1 MCDYSL
7 YSVQNRLAE
16 EGEDLVLHRFETGSV
31 GFASPSDLVK
41 CEAAAEKAV
50 SSFWG
55 GIKDWLLLPRR
66 TIPAICVPPGTRLLL
81 SDIPEAIQSSLCIE
95 PSEIVVFTEVQSPSC
110 RYRDALLLPN
120 ATRVLLQDL
129 PEGIHALVLGAL
141 PDSLLEP
148 VQVGA
153 RAA

>member
-7 YSVQNRLAE
+7 YSIENRIAE
-16 EGEDLVLHRFETGSV
+16 AGEDLVLHRFETGSV

-41 CEAAAEKAV
+41 CEAAA

-55 GIKDWLLLPRR
+55 AMKDWLLLPRR
-66 TIPAICVPPGTRLLL
+66 GEKIPAICVAPGTRLLL
-81 SDIPEAIQSSLCIE
+81 SEIPQTIQRSLCIE
-95 PSEIVVFTEVQSPSC
+95 PSEIVVFTELESLSY

-120 ATRVLLQDL
+120 GTRVLLQDL
-129 PEGIHALVLGAL
+129 PEGIRALVLGAI

-148 VQVGA
+148 LPA
-153 RAA
+153 ALRAA